1 MPATETMNIP
11 RSTGVALTDRLAGH
25 DTPPWLVAS
34 TERGEIMKDL
44 RTNVAVRLL
53 AAASSV
59 TAIVLVVGAGVKF

>member
-11 RSTGVALTDRLAGH
+11 RRGWRNGPARAGLEA
-25 DTPPWLVAS
+25 PPWLVAS
-34 TERGEIMKDL
+34 TERGETMKDL